1 MEKTAHGGNV
11 HDETLTRPVRLHLTG
26 GYGFEGKPA
35 RNDIVE
41 GDHART
47 SELERLL
54 QAEAAQVEHAGMDD
68 ASPAPIAVPAGIRA
82 LAVRTDGE
90 RIALVSERKSSA
102 RCILTGQR
110 QQTRRTGDV
119 EHIRRPLIRTRLE
132 GLGSHRLEIRC
143 TFVNI
148 RRKRDHA
155 LGAILN
161 AKQAREIKFTVEHV
175 AVIDMHQRYA
185 IHLIAASTQKIVL
198 KRHVMIIDIVNA
210 RGRLHFHQVQTI
222 RLDTQNVDHA
232 HIALVAKSRLADDA
246 SPIRKE
252 RARTSGHPL
261 EITRIKRNLDERPE
275 ITHGKIAHVIARLEN
290 RLVQNGIVELLGH
303 MRIHPKH
310 FGTLNPARVPGFRQV
325 HERASPS
332 IRQRRDNERTVIAGI
347 APRRNVFV
355 RPPMANLDVLF
366 LVASTTQP
374 TPSTLVLDKLSAIAV
389 DKGVQPVI
397 VCTKS
402 DLAEAEFLR
411 SAYEKSTLPFIRI
424 DYATGEGLDDIKHWI
439 NGRLCAFCGNSGV
452 GKSTLLNALLPDVER
467 QTAAISQKLG
477 RGRHTTREVTI
488 FEAFGGR
495 IADTP
500 GFASL
505 EASRAGFIP
514 KEGLE
519 HAFPEFGP
527 YLGACQFTG
536 CSHRS
541 EKGCAVRAALAEGK
555 LSQTRYDSYCAMY
568 DEVKDVKEW
577 QYPLSR

>member
-1 MEKTAHGGNV
+1 MTGYITKGIGGFYYV
-11 HDETLTRPVRLHLTG
+11 
-26 GYGFEGKPA
+26 K
-35 RNDIVE
+35 
-41 GDHART
+41 T
-47 SELERLL
+47 SE
-54 QAEAAQVEHAGMDD
+54 
-68 ASPAPIAVPAGIRA
+68 
-82 LAVRTDGE
+82 
-90 RIALVSERKSSA
+90 
-102 RCILTGQR
+102 
-110 QQTRRTGDV
+110 
-119 EHIRRPLIRTRLE
+119 
-132 GLGSHRLEIRC
+132 
-143 TFVNI
+143 
-148 RRKRDHA
+148 
-155 LGAILN
+155 
-161 AKQAREIKFTVEHV
+161 
-175 AVIDMHQRYA
+175 
-185 IHLIAASTQKIVL
+185 
-198 KRHVMIIDIVNA
+198 
-210 RGRLHFHQVQTI
+210 
-222 RLDTQNVDHA
+222 
-232 HIALVAKSRLADDA
+232 
-246 SPIRKE
+246 
-252 RARTSGHPL
+252 
-261 EITRIKRNLDERPE
+261 
-275 ITHGKIAHVIARLEN
+275 
-290 RLVQNGIVELLGH
+290 GIVECKPRGIF
-303 MRIHPKH
+303 RKQKITPVA
-310 FGTLNPARVPGFRQV
+310 GDVVTLETENGGA
-325 HERASPS
+325 
-332 IRQRRDNERTVIAGI
+332 VIAAI

-397 VCTKS
+397 VCTKG

-411 SAYEKSTLPFIRI
+411 SAYE
-424 DYATGEGLDDIKHWI
+424 
-439 NGRLCAFCGNSGV
+439 
-452 GKSTLLNALLPDVER
+452 KSTLLNALLPDVER

-514 KEGLE
+514 KENLE

-541 EKGCAVRAALAEGK
+541 EKGCAVRAALAEGR